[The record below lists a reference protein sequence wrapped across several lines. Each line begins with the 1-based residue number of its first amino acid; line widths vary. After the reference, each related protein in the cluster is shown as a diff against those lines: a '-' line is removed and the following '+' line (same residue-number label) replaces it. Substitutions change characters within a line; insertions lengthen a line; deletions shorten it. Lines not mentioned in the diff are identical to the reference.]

1 MDKKELKQI
10 LAGLTIVSLVGLG
23 GGSLPAVVH
32 AGSG

>member
-1 MDKKELKQI
+1 MDKKEVKQI

-23 GGSLPAVVH
+23 GGSLPSVH